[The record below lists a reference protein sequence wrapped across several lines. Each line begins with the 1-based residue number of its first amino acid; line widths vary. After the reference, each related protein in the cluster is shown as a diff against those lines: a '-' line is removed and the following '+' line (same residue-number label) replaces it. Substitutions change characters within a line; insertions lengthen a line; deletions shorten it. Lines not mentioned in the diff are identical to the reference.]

1 MMTRALS
8 VAAVVALTA
17 ALASPAFA
25 ADPRY
30 PDWPCAQ
37 AKVPELSVAAMW
49 AGPPL
54 DDATTTWE
62 NDSKIKD
69 LVPRLAARRVPL
81 EAAQK
86 SIADF
91 VTGSAAER
99 EQKSRLLF
107 AGLFDR
113 LNRERSEVMSGIERV
128 ARHQKGMADK
138 IKSDV
143 AALHSA
149 QDAVPPDQA
158 KVEQL
163 AAQVE
168 WSTRIFEDRRKT
180 IRYVCEVPV
189 QIERRLFALSRAIQQ
204 AIE

>member
-1 MMTRALS
+1 MTRVLS
-8 VAAVVALTA
+8 VAAVVALTV

-54 DDATTTWE
+54 DEASKAWE
-62 NDSKIKD
+62 NDSKVKD
-69 LVPRLAARRVPL
+69 LVPRLAARRVSL
-81 EAAQK
+81 DDAQK
-86 SIADF
+86 SVAEFII
-91 VTGSAAER
+91 GSAAER

-113 LNRERSEVMSGIERV
+113 LNHERSEVMSGIERV

-149 QDAVPPDQA
+149 QDKTPPDPA
-158 KVEQL
+158 KIEQL

-180 IRYVCEVPV
+180 IRYVCDVPV

-204 AIE
+204 AME